1 MISFNKST
9 NKQKDM
15 VKKLVYAGM
24 LCSAL
29 LWWGCSP
36 TEQTQAITV
45 EVDLN
50 ARNDT
55 DCIEDIFAI
64 ERLIPLQAG
73 GMISSVD
80 KLYKQDSL
88 IYVLDQRQKSLFV
101 FNEEGQQR
109 LILKRK
115 GRTPGKRSSLDDFAI
130 DPEGNIYLFDAL
142 AQEISRHNAQGAYLY
157 KTKVCS
163 GAGFTLAGPDS
174 LVIYCDTQSKN
185 NLTVFKADGTRLQD
199 IAFPKSVPVML
210 SNRTGGVFVHDGRLF
225 FTNPFDY
232 TLYTVEGGKARA
244 MYTFD
249 FGSRNL
255 PQDIQ
260 EETDKKRLLEKLISR
275 SGVLYLEDVAFHD
288 GRLFFTIDGNTQCMM
303 DTQTCKVSTFS
314 RKTWPYLILLER
326 SVTVCPDGTFL
337 SIVTDEAMKHLLSA
351 SKEMR
356 DAHPFIPSAEE
367 IPPMEPRDF
376 WVVEGHIK

>member
-1 MISFNKST
+1 
-9 NKQKDM
+9 M

-29 LWWGCSP
+29 LWWGCSQ
-36 TEQTQAITV
+36 TEPDKAITV

-50 ARNDT
+50 AGNDT
-55 DCIEDIFAI
+55 DSIEDIFAV

-88 IYVLDQRQKSLFV
+88 IYVLDQGQKTLFV

-115 GRTPGKRSSLDDFAI
+115 GWTPGKRSSLDDFAI
-130 DPEGNIYLFDAL
+130 DPEGNIYLFDASS
-142 AQEISRHNAQGAYLY
+142 QEISRYNAEGAYLY
-157 KTKVCS
+157 KTKVCP

-174 LVIYCDTQSKN
+174 LVVYCDTQGRN

-199 IAFPKSVPVML
+199 IAFPKSAPVML
-210 SNRTGGVFVHDGRLF
+210 TNRTGGVFVHDGRLF

-232 TLYTVEGGKARA
+232 TLYTVEDGKARA

-249 FGSRNL
+249 FGDQNL
-255 PQDIQ
+255 PQDIL
-260 EETDKKRLLEKLISR
+260 EETDKERLLERLTSR
-275 SGVLYLEDVAFHD
+275 SGVLYLENVSFHD
-288 GRLFFTIDGNTQCMM
+288 GRLFFTIDGNTQCVMN
-303 DTQTCKVSTFS
+303 TQTREVTTFR
-314 RKTWPYLILLER
+314 RKAWPYFILLEK

-337 SIVTDEAMKHLLSA
+337 SIVTDEAMENLLAA
-351 SKEMR
+351 SEDMR
-356 DAHPFIPSAEE
+356 AAHPFIPSAED
-367 IPPMEPRDF
+367 IPTMEQADF
-376 WVVEGHIK
+376 WVVEGHIE